1 MDYLTSELN
10 KARGDEEV
18 ASIMSAYEARFSI
31 PAETDANGN
40 PVTYAT
46 TTPPTTTET
55 TTESTTAL
63 TAFIVETQ
71 STGTT
76 EGGNETKTTKG
87 NYTEATL

>member
-1 MDYLTSELN
+1 MNELN
-10 KARGDEEV
+10 KARSDEEV

-46 TTPPTTTET
+46 TTPPTTTEA

-63 TAFIVETQ
+63 TAHIVETD
-71 STGTT
+71 TT
-76 EGGNETKTTKG
+76 TAEGGNDSQTTKG
-87 NYTEATL
+87 T